1 MRTNGVKCM
10 LMGGQACVLYGAAEF
25 SRDTDIV
32 VLADGDNLDHLRAA
46 MRELQA
52 EVIAV
57 PPFELRYLQMGLAVH
72 FRCQH
77 PEAGGSRVD
86 VMSRMRGV
94 ADFPVLWER
103 RTTVTLGK
111 EEIDVLSLPDLVKA
125 KKTQRDKDWP
135 MISRLVQASY
145 FAGRDAPTVQQVEF
159 WLREL
164 RTPSL
169 LIDTAASYPAECG
182 RLAGG
187 RPLLSLAAAGD
198 ADALDRALRDEER
211 GEREADISYWAPL
224 KAELRRLRQ
233 SRRS

>member
-1 MRTNGVKCM
+1 
-10 LMGGQACVLYGAAEF
+10 LYGAAEF

-32 VLADGDNLDHLRAA
+32 VLADDDNLNHVRAA

-57 PPFELRYLQMGLAVH
+57 PPFEGRYLQMGLAVH
-72 FRCQH
+72 FRCRH
-77 PEAGGSRVD
+77 PEAKGSRVD

-111 EEIDVLSLPDLVKA
+111 EAIDVLALPDLVMA
-125 KKTQRDKDWP
+125 KKTQRDRDWP

-164 RTPSL
+164 RTPAL
-169 LIDTAASYPAECG
+169 LVEAAATFPAECA
-182 RLAGG
+182 RLAAE
-187 RPLLSLAAAGD
+187 RPLLSLAEAGD
-198 ADALDRALRDEER
+198 AEALDRALRDEEQV
-211 GEREADISYWAPL
+211 EREADISYWAPL